1 MINLTTD
8 QLASFLSGNAPLI
21 PTYRIIPVAPING
34 VLGTVTEG
42 STATFN
48 VTTTNVADGTLL
60 TYRLSGRGIDGGDI
74 VGGMEGSFQVN
85 GGRGVIN
92 IPIVADS
99 QVEGPENLDIS
110 IVVNGPSPVMAGVII
125 NDAVASGTRTL
136 IESKGTVSLYRNAD
150 GTFSANEGS
159 TSTLIKDYGN
169 PPTPTRISDIVA
181 ADYLNG
187 HRIVVFSSGH
197 SWYVDSNW
205 QKAPV
210 GPNGQDVINLTTDQ
224 LASFLSG
231 SNYVPSVPVIRSI
244 VETTG
249 TVSLYRN
256 SNGTYSASEN
266 GTLTTIK
273 DAGQTSP
280 TKISNI
286 VAADYY
292 NGVRIVVFA
301 SGHAWYVDSN
311 WQKAKTGP
319 NGAETTELS
328 TAQVATFTGNS
339 ALLEKTP
346 SYFIS
351 PNTPSIQEG
360 QTAQFSLITNNVT
373 PGTIINYALMGV
385 TQRDVVGGSLAG
397 SVTTETNGTA
407 TISIPTVVDPTFG
420 NKILSISLSVSG
432 DVVSR
437 SMLINDQTNE
447 TKSLAPIVDKV
458 KIAKPSS
465 EFSLNVSGSSAQLV
479 PLKNPDTPNML
490 NNIDRLEFTDVKLAL
505 DTAPTESAG
514 QTILLLGAVLP
525 GNLALD
531 YSKQTLLG
539 SVINLFDQ
547 NFSIN
552 ALSSAVLRL
561 PIWDIL
567 TQKVAPS
574 KADIAAYL
582 IENVYSTP
590 SETILQEGIR
600 AMNNEANEG
609 EFLANLSLS
618 AANQSHIGLSGIQTT
633 GLVYL

>member
-1 MINLTTD
+1 M
-8 QLASFLSGNAPLI
+8 
-21 PTYRIIPVAPING
+21 
-34 VLGTVTEG
+34 
-42 STATFN
+42 
-48 VTTTNVADGTLL
+48 
-60 TYRLSGRGIDGGDI
+60 
-74 VGGMEGSFQVN
+74 
-85 GGRGVIN
+85 
-92 IPIVADS
+92 
-99 QVEGPENLDIS
+99 
-110 IVVNGPSPVMAGVII
+110 
-125 NDAVASGTRTL
+125 
-136 IESKGTVSLYRNAD
+136 
-150 GTFSANEGS
+150 
-159 TSTLIKDYGN
+159 
-169 PPTPTRISDIVA
+169 
-181 ADYLNG
+181 
-187 HRIVVFSSGH
+187 
-197 SWYVDSNW
+197 
-205 QKAPV
+205 
-210 GPNGQDVINLTTDQ
+210 
-224 LASFLSG
+224 ASFLSG

-244 VETTG
+244 VESTG

-385 TQRDVVGGSLAG
+385 TQRDVVSGSLAG

-552 ALSSAVLRL
+552 ALSGAVLRL

-582 IENVYSTP
+582 IDNVYSTP